1 MLTVTNRT
9 NDSSMILWGKTSL
22 RRKHKFIIFLAVFVS
37 VIVGLQTAIQ
47 SYGLP
52 SQKEIRGAWLT
63 NVDSEILFS
72 AQGIESALKRLD
84 NVHLNTIY
92 PTVWQGGYS
101 LYPSQV
107 TTNRFGESIYPDS
120 RLEGRD
126 MLQEVLDKGHQLGMT
141 VIPWFEF
148 GFMLPVDSPLA
159 KQHPEWLTQRRDGST
174 VEVKG
179 EEEVVWLNPFHPEV
193 QQLILDL
200 ITEIV
205 SNYDVDGIQFDD
217 HFGLPVAFGYDDY
230 TTQLYQ
236 WDVKLTPPEEPRETF
251 WVRWRADQLNEFMGK
266 VFHTIKAAN
275 PDCLVS
281 VSPNPLHFA
290 LPAHLQDWLTW
301 ERKGYIEELVLQVY
315 RTDMERFVDE
325 LQRTEVQLANSHIPV
340 AIGILSGLK
349 NRSMPM
355 PILEQQVK
363 AVRDRG
369 FAGMSFFFYESLWK
383 WGEESPTEREKALY
397 NLFLFP
403 ASREIFMSSS

>member
-1 MLTVTNRT
+1 M
-9 NDSSMILWGKTSL
+9 TSCTRSIRYL
-22 RRKHKFIIFLAVFVS
+22 LGNKSLKRKHKVIIFVAVFLS
-37 VIVGLQTAIQ
+37 VVIGLQTVVR
-47 SYGLP
+47 SYSLP
-52 SQKEIRGAWLT
+52 TQNEIRGVWLT

-72 AQGIESALKRLD
+72 SQNLESALKRLD
-84 NVHLNTIY
+84 DIHFNTIY

-101 LYPSQV
+101 LYPSAV
-107 TTNRFGESIYPDS
+107 TERVFGEKIDPDP
-120 RLEGRD
+120 RLQQRD
-126 MLQEVLDKGHQLGMT
+126 MLEEVLAKGHQLGMT

-148 GFMLPVDSPLA
+148 GFMQPVDSPLV
-159 KQHPEWLTQRRDGST
+159 KQHPEWLTQRRDGTT

-179 EEEVVWLNPFHPEV
+179 EDAVVWLNPFHPEV
-193 QQLILDL
+193 QQFILDL

-230 TTQLYQ
+230 TSQLYQ
-236 WDVKLTPPEEPRETF
+236 QDLNLSPPEEARETF
-251 WVRWRADQLNEFMGK
+251 WVRWRADQLNKFMGK

-301 ERKGYIEELVLQVY
+301 EQRGYMEELVLQVY
-315 RTDMERFVDE
+315 RTDMERFIDE
-325 LQRTEVQLANSHIPV
+325 LQRTEVQLANSNIPV

-349 NRSMPM
+349 ERPTSMSM
-355 PILEQQVK
+355 IEQQVQ

-369 FAGMSFFFYESLWK
+369 FDGVSFFFYESLWN
-383 WGEESPTEREKALY
+383 WADQSPTERENALY
-397 NLFLFP
+397 NLFLRP
-403 ASREIFMSSS
+403 ASRAVFMPSP